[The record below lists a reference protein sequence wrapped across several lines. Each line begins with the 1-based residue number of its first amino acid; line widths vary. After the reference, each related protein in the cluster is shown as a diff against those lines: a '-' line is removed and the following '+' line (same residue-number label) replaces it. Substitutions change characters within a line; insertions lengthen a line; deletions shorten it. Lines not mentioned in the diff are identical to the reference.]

1 MSVRGHLAILE
12 RDGLVSYE
20 EERGKVGRP
29 RFVYSLTE
37 QGNDLFPKSYHVLC
51 NRVLDVI
58 TTSSANAAAELAGL
72 IADGW
77 ANEYAHR
84 IQGKSL
90 EEQVKTL
97 AAIRT
102 EEGAMACYEKT
113 ADGFLVHQHHCPAT
127 CVATRHPQVI
137 CAAEIGYMKR
147 LLNASVERVSWVLNG
162 DSTCSYRIRSQ
173 TAPTTERTAPASAAT
188 TASEGLPPCCRPAPP
203 E

>member
-20 EERGKVGRP
+20 EEHGKVGRP

-58 TTSSANAAAELAGL
+58 TCSSSNAAAEIAGL

-84 IQGKSL
+84 IKGKTL

-102 EEGAMACYEKT
+102 EEGAMASYEK
-113 ADGFLVHQHHCPAT
+113 ADDGFLVHQRHCPAS
-127 CVATRHPQVI
+127 CVAARHPQVI
-137 CAAEIGYMKR
+137 CAAEIGFMKR

-162 DSTCSYRIRSQ
+162 DSTCSYRICSQ
-173 TAPTTERTAPASAAT
+173 PAPSAEPEVPAPALTAAND
-188 TASEGLPPCCRPAPP
+188 GLPPPCRLAPP

>member
-1 MSVRGHLAILE
+1 MSVRGHLSILE
-12 RDGLVSYE
+12 RDGLVAYE

-37 QGNDLFPKSYHVLC
+37 KGNDLFPKSYHVLC

-58 TTSSANAAAELAGL
+58 TNTSVNAAAELASL
-72 IADGW
+72 IADEW
-77 ANEYAHR
+77 ANENAHR

-102 EEGAMACYEKT
+102 EEGAMAGYEKT
-113 ADGFLVHQHHCPAT
+113 ADGFLVHQHHCPAS
-127 CVATRHPQVI
+127 CVAARHPQVI
-137 CAAEIGYMKR
+137 CAAEIGFMKR
-147 LLNASVERVSWVLNG
+147 LLNASVERVSWALNG
-162 DSTCSYRIRSQ
+162 DATCSYRIRPQSV
-173 TAPTTERTAPASAAT
+173 PTTEPAVPTPAST
-188 TASEGLPPCCRPAPP
+188 STDGLPPRCRPAPA